1 MKTCPSCHRS
11 YSDETMKFCLDD
23 GTSLVREFTSPDNPG
38 ATLVLP
44 DSRVIKSAPTVA
56 GPQPTLPYN
65 AGQMRMNPGA
75 FGAPAL
81 GAREPARRSPLPWL
95 LGIAIVIGVSAII
108 ITWILTRSSGEASQQ
123 PATSTTSSQ
132 QSSEKAAQS
141 NSDSIKQPVAATPET
156 AVNSES
162 QSQKANEK
170 AKPGSATITRATP
183 AQSPN
188 DLGEA
193 RSKPAFGPL
202 LDNISFQGT
211 NLTYYPRPSPGL
223 CQSDCARNPNCKGF
237 TWIKPGGY
245 NPGDGAMCYLISAIS
260 GRASHRCCM
269 SAVKIK

>member
-23 GTSLVREFTSPDNPG
+23 GTSLVREFTSLDNPG

-44 DSRVIKSAPTVA
+44 DSRVIKSAPTAA

-75 FGAPAL
+75 FAAPDL
-81 GAREPARRSPLPWL
+81 SAREPARRSPLPWL
-95 LGIAIVIGVSAII
+95 LGIAIVIGMSAII
-108 ITWILTRSSGEASQQ
+108 ITWILTRSRGETNEPA
-123 PATSTTSSQ
+123 ATSTTASQ

-141 NSDSIKQPVAATPET
+141 NPDSVKPSVPATPET
-156 AVNSES
+156 TVNSEP
-162 QSQKANEK
+162 QAQKANEK
-170 AKPGSATITRATP
+170 AKPDSATITRATP

-202 LDNISFQGT
+202 LDNITFQGT
-211 NLTYYPRPSPGL
+211 NLTYYPRASPGL
-223 CQSDCARNPNCKGF
+223 CQSDCARNSNCKGF

-260 GRASHRCCM
+260 GRVSHRCCM
-269 SAVKIK
+269 SASKN

>member
-44 DSRVIKSAPTVA
+44 DSRVIKSPPTVA

-65 AGQMRMNPGA
+65 AGQMQMNPGA
-75 FGAPAL
+75 FGAPDL
-81 GAREPARRSPLPWL
+81 SAREPARRSPLPWL

-108 ITWILTRSSGEASQQ
+108 IAWILTRSSGEASQQ
-123 PATSTTSSQ
+123 AATSTTSSQ
-132 QSSEKAAQS
+132 QSSEKAAQT
-141 NSDSIKQPVAATPET
+141 NPDSIKQPVAATPE
-156 AVNSES
+156 SES

-188 DLGEA
+188 DLGEV
-193 RSKPAFGPL
+193 RSKTAFGPL

-269 SAVKIK
+269 SAVKIN